1 MTNIDD
7 YKSQMSY
14 VFTFNG
20 GAIVWK
26 SFKHNTVADSMRE
39 AEYIAALEAS
49 KEAFWI
55 KKFLEEVGVVP
66 IAMNRMA
73 LYFDNSGVVAQA
85 KELRSHM
92 KTRHVERKYHII

>member
-39 AEYIAALEAS
+39 AEYIAA
-49 KEAFWI
+49 
-55 KKFLEEVGVVP
+55 
-66 IAMNRMA
+66 
-73 LYFDNSGVVAQA
+73 
-85 KELRSHM
+85 
-92 KTRHVERKYHII
+92 